1 MCRQALKEF
10 ESYTQSTMRII
21 LTGMEGKVFVLD
33 SVSNLL
39 PLSFSN
45 EDMK

>member
-1 MCRQALKEF
+1 MVTEVPLVG
-10 ESYTQSTMRII
+10 
-21 LTGMEGKVFVLD
+21 TGMEGKVYVLD